1 MGSVGVEFGERMCL
15 QKLVKAK
22 SKFLIGK
29 KAAASLGLVQ
39 VMNENVEKYRA
50 LGTRVYT
57 MGDKYT
63 TESKQLIRKT
73 DRRRF

>member
-1 MGSVGVEFGERMCL
+1 MPP
-15 QKLVKAK
+15 KLVKVK

-39 VMNENVEKYRA
+39 VMNEDVEKYRA

-63 TESKQLIRKT
+63 TESKQLIRKI